1 MRDLFF
7 FDFLSY
13 IIWRTPEFQIYLF
26 IYFLDNSSLDT
37 RCEETPVCHNF
48 LFKCDWW
55 DVINS
60 GRGIKKDEY
69 GFTCLN
75 FERTICTDE
84 PFVLASQA
92 KQVFYVQN
100 SNEEN
105 WHTVVEIQTR
115 GVYDMNQKVSINDP
129 EPYQQ
134 LITLHSQRDVHELVE
149 NDLINWDRNDIAGET
164 IQTDVLLSRQ
174 KNIVERDNEFIHDDD
189 IDDV

>member
-1 MRDLFF
+1 MGLDFIQENEKREKKTQNSGVVVTAEVSSFTSARDKNPIPGHV
-7 FDFLSY
+7 SY
-13 IIWRTPEFQIYLF
+13 YGVLTDVIELHYLGGNRV
-26 IYFLDNSSLDT
+26 I
-37 RCEETPVCHNF
+37 

-105 WHTVVEIQTR
+105 WHTVVEIQTQ
-115 GVYDMNQKVSINDP
+115 GVYDMNQKVS
-129 EPYQQ
+129 
-134 LITLHSQRDVHELVE
+134 T
-149 NDLINWDRNDIAGET
+149 NDLESY
-164 IQTDVLLSRQ
+164 Q
-174 KNIVERDNEFIHDDD
+174 
-189 IDDV
+189 